1 LELSKAVAH
10 KSVVSGEICYQMLED
25 HLFNVAINASKDAKP
40 YGLESTLFLVG
51 ILHDLGKAQS
61 AFYEYITK
69 DTQAHV
75 VHSSA
80 GGKAISDICETIKN
94 SESTR
99 YDQIDLFKEITC
111 YTIFAHHGLMD
122 VINEK
127 DAADNFLVRLN
138 YAVTDNNYEREILPC
153 LQELEM
159 YLIKRG
165 YDSIEEIV
173 IKSYVE
179 ICSIMNEKFDG
190 LVKSVDSKKEQK
202 KIKIFYA
209 GCLVRLILSFLKNAD
224 INDSIAV
231 EQPELIKEICAR
243 EYEVF
248 FNNAHIN
255 IEKVYSEFAKHEQS
269 ELSKIRSQISED
281 AKNISTKNE
290 MGIFTMEVPTGG
302 GKTLTTLRYAINNAK
317 QFKKDR
323 IFYITAYLSV
333 LEQNAGEI
341 KRVINNDDFVLEHHS
356 NVVKDYGEGNENED
370 DQPKFM
376 WQQYLEDS
384 WEQPVVLTTMVQLF
398 NTLFKGKS
406 NNLRRFNQLKNA
418 VIIFDEIQS
427 LPIKAVYNFN
437 LMANFLKT
445 VMNCNI
451 VLCSATQPL
460 LDDESIDYKI
470 RYGNK
475 DSVDKDLISLNKKQK
490 QLFERVDFIN
500 KTGNN
505 ATDIMSTTDLQSLV
519 MDCVDKYDNVLIVLN
534 TKKAVKALYED
545 VSKIFDGRLVYLST
559 NMCAS
564 HRLEVIRDLKLSLK
578 RGEKIICISTQLI
591 EAGVD
596 IDFNTVIRSL
606 AGIDSIIQA
615 AGRCNRE
622 NRLEKGLVY
631 LINYAEENLKMLQD
645 IKATVDSCQGALRT
659 YRKKHGEGDLNMDI
673 LQQIY
678 YQKYYDD
685 KNTAMVYAVGKDGT
699 NILEWLSDNKL
710 SANEYRA
717 NSGKPFQ
724 RQLRQAF
731 KSAANAFNLIDNQT
745 QGIIVP
751 YKNEALLTK
760 LNEANQN
767 SDYRTIK
774 KTLRQ
779 LQSYTVNVYNLDEF
793 KNACSIYQNYDGEAI
808 AFILDEANYDRTIG
822 VVLEGNYPAE
832 NFVI

>member
-1 LELSKAVAH
+1 
-10 KSVVSGEICYQMLED
+10 MLED
-25 HLFNVAINASKDAKP
+25 HLFNVAINASKVAKP
-40 YGLESTLFLVG
+40 YGLENTLFLAG
-51 ILHDLGKAQS
+51 ILHDLGKAQL

-80 GGKAISDICETIKN
+80 GGKVISDICETLKR
-94 SESTR
+94 SEPDR
-99 YDQIDLFKEITC
+99 YDQIDLFKEIVS

-122 VINEK
+122 VINKK
-127 DAADNFLVRLN
+127 DTADNFLVRLN
-138 YAVTDNNYEREILPC
+138 YAAKDNNYEQEILPC
-153 LQELEM
+153 LKELGMCLTE
-159 YLIKRG
+159 RG
-165 YDSIEEIV
+165 YDSIEVLV
-173 IKSYVE
+173 IKSYAE
-179 ICSIMNEKFDG
+179 ICTITKEKFDD
-190 LVKSVDSKKEQK
+190 LIKSVDSKKEQK
-202 KIKIFYA
+202 KIKSFYA

-231 EQPELIKEICAR
+231 EQPELIKEISTR
-243 EYEVF
+243 EYEDF

-255 IEKVYSEFAKHEQS
+255 IEKVYAEFAQHRQS
-269 ELSKIRSQISED
+269 ELSKIRCQISED

-317 QFKKDR
+317 EFKKDR

-356 NVVKDYGEGNENED
+356 NIVKDYDEGNENED

-445 VMNCNI
+445 VMNCNV

-475 DSVDKDLISLNKKQK
+475 DGVDKDLISLNKRQK

-500 KTGNN
+500 KTGKN
-505 ATDIMSTTDLQSLV
+505 ATDIMSSADLRSLV

-534 TKKAVKALYED
+534 TKKAVKALYEY

-564 HRLEVIRDLKLSLK
+564 HRLEVIRDLKKSLK

-659 YRKKHGEGDLNMDI
+659 YIKKHGEGDLNMDI

-685 KNTAMVYAVGKDGT
+685 KNTAMVYAIGKDGT
-699 NILEWLSDNKL
+699 NVLEWLSDNKL

-717 NSGKPFQ
+717 NTGKPFQ
-724 RQLRQAF
+724 RHLRQAF
-731 KSAANAFNLIDNQT
+731 KSAGNAFNLIDNQT

-751 YKNEALLTK
+751 YKNDVLLTK

-767 SDYRTIK
+767 SDYRTMK

-793 KNACSIYQNYDGEAI
+793 KNACSIYQNYDGEVM
-808 AFILDEANYDRTIG
+808 AFILDEANYDMTMG
-822 VVLEGNYPAE
+822 VMLEGNYPAE